1 MSLTLEE
8 LALILDG
15 PAGLD
20 TTKDPVTGVPEKL
33 GELMAQINGVSDEQ
47 ILADLGPAI
56 FDSDGDAVHEPGES
70 ADPDDVVV
78 PAKGV
83 PFTPKYRPPKT
94 AQDIVNESKIPQLNL
109 ATVIDAYIRL
119 VITEVMDGGGPGAG
133 GPGTGDTDVS

>member
-8 LALILDG
+8 LRGILAG

-20 TTKDPVTGVPEKL
+20 TTKNVLGIPEKL
-33 GELMAQINGVSDEQ
+33 GELLAQINGVSDEQ

-56 FDSDGDAVHEPGES
+56 IDDKGKAVHEPGES

-78 PAKGV
+78 PAKG
-83 PFTPKYRPPKT
+83 TPLIPDKYRPPKT
-94 AQDIVNESKIPQLNL
+94 ARDIVNESKTPQLNL

-119 VITEVMDGGGPGAG
+119 VVDEMTGGGS
-133 GPGTGDTDVS
+133 GDDDPLGLVE

>member
-8 LALILDG
+8 LRGILAG

-20 TTKDPVTGVPEKL
+20 TTKNVLGIPEKL
-33 GELMAQINGVSDEQ
+33 GELLAQINGVSDEQ

-56 FDSDGDAVHEPGES
+56 IDDDGNAVHEDGES

-78 PAKGV
+78 PAKGT
-83 PFTPKYRPPKT
+83 PLTPKYRPPKT

-119 VITEVMDGGGPGAG
+119 VVNEIMDGSGSGAD
-133 GPGTGDTDVS
+133 GTSDTTT

>member
-8 LALILDG
+8 LRDILAG
-15 PAGLD
+15 PIGLD
-20 TTKDPVTGVPEKL
+20 TTKNGLGVPEKL

-56 FDSDGDAVHEPGES
+56 IDDKGEAVHKDGGP

-83 PFTPKYRPPKT
+83 PLTPKYRPPKT

-119 VITEVMDGGGPGAG
+119 VITEVMDGGGPG
-133 GPGTGDTDVS
+133 TGDTDVS